1 MRVGDHTLRF
11 YPYLSYFYYKGTK
24 KNWNMQIFYV
34 KKSLINKKKICTIF
48 LRIIQITI
56 GINMNKNLIVT
67 NYYIPPLLYFSII
80 TL

>member
-34 KKSLINKKKICTIF
+34 KKSLINKKKSVLSF
-48 LRIIQITI
+48 Y
-56 GINMNKNLIVT
+56 G
-67 NYYIPPLLYFSII
+67 
-80 TL
+80 